1 MQFVKRGYENAI
13 IIFLLSQAIII
24 IIEFSTQR
32 NERKKHCPYAVRHLS
47 PRPPSRHCPLSAF
60 RSISG
65 SRLENKAL
73 SPSAPAGGS
82 HNCFLRCHYAVR
94 HLSPRPPSRHCP
106 LSTFRYISGS
116 RLESNAL
123 NPSAPAGGSPNYFLR
138 CPYAVRH
145 LSPCPPS
152 RESSC
157 LSPCRFSS
165 AKSLGSLILAP
176 VRPRRG
182 LPSYYFLGA
191 SRPQAPRCFQ
201 VLDFF
206 YIIYNLLKYYIIR
219 NT

>member
-32 NERKKHCPYAVRHLS
+32 HERKKHCPYAVRHLS
-47 PRPPSRHCPLSAF
+47 PRPPSRHCPLSTF

-82 HNCFLRCHYAVR
+82 PNYFLRCHYAVR
-94 HLSPRPPSRHCP
+94 HLTPR
-106 LSTFRYISGS
+106 
-116 RLESNAL
+116 
-123 NPSAPAGGSPNYFLR
+123 
-138 CPYAVRH
+138 
-145 LSPCPPS
+145 PPS

-176 VRPRRG
+176 VRPHRG

-191 SRPQAPRCFQ
+191 SRPQTPRCFQ